1 METWRVEVVN
11 EAAKA
16 EIDALPIDIRAKLL
30 HLTEMM
36 AAVGPQRMREPHVKP
51 LRDKLWEIRMS
62 GKDGIGRAIYVLAT
76 GRRIVILHVFIK
88 KTQRTPPQAIRLA
101 LARAKEINT

>member
-62 GKDGIGRAIYVLAT
+62 GKDGIGRAIYVFSDGKAHRHFACFHQEDAKDSAS
-76 GRRIVILHVFIK
+76 GN
-88 KTQRTPPQAIRLA
+88 PAC
-101 LARAKEINT
+101 ARES